1 MLEWNK
7 MTDHQKYL
15 WKKYHKLNKHCIRCG
30 KLVNDRNKTHYC
42 HACRSKYYNNATW
55 SLKTKKKISDGMKK
69 AHLEGRA
76 YTIGNNDRKQ
86 NVFSRPEKWLNDV
99 LLNNKIKSF
108 SHEIRV
114 GKYFLD
120 FCDVLTKC
128 CIEMD
133 GEQHTRYPQKL
144 RDIEKDDY
152 LKKNGYN
159 LVRISWKDC
168 YENSK
173 EMANEIVQFAKTK
186 NSEKLNKRYT
196 EYNQNKLNNIV
207 YDSFSDI
214 EFSILDLIN
223 NSSTG
228 EFIYK

>member
-7 MTDHQKYL
+7 MIDHQKYL
-15 WKKYHKLNKHCIRCG
+15 WRKTHKLNRHCFHCG
-30 KLVNDRNKTHYC
+30 KPIGDQNTTDYC
-42 HACRSKYYNNATW
+42 HICRLKYNNSAW
-55 SLKTKKKISDGMKK
+55 SLKTKKKISDSMKK
-69 AHLEGRA
+69 AHIDGRA

-186 NSEKLNKRYT
+186 NSEKLNKRYI

-228 EFIYK
+228 EFIHK

>member
-15 WKKYHKLNKHCIRCG
+15 WRKTHKLNRHCFHCG
-30 KLVNDRNKTHYC
+30 KPIGDQNTTDYC
-42 HACRSKYYNNATW
+42 HICRLKYNNSAW
-55 SLKTKKKISDGMKK
+55 SLKTKKKIYDSMKK
-69 AHLEGRA
+69 AHIDGRA

-133 GEQHTRYPQKL
+133 GKQHTRYPQKL

-173 EMANEIVQFAKTK
+173 EMANEIV
-186 NSEKLNKRYT
+186 
-196 EYNQNKLNNIV
+196 
-207 YDSFSDI
+207 
-214 EFSILDLIN
+214 
-223 NSSTG
+223 
-228 EFIYK
+228 